1 MSQLNV
7 DAIRSAN
14 GTGDAISLTAASNT
28 CTANITNNLSNRRL
42 NINGDFRVMQR
53 GTQTSVT
60 AGKYGIDRWKFEV
73 GNCGTWTLSQDTDV
87 PAGKGFAKSYKI
99 QCTTADASPAAADYV
114 DTRYKFEGQD
124 LQGLKWGGSDAKS
137 ITVTFWIK
145 CKKTGTFNLN
155 LLANGAANKSLGKV
169 ITISTADTW
178 EFKSVTFAGDT
189 AQAIICD
196 NALRLSLVFW
206 LDAGSDYKGGTS
218 PTSAWETLTSANRA
232 ASTTIALADNTAN
245 YVNLC
250 GVQIE
255 AGDYATDFEH
265 KKYSDE
271 LKDCYR
277 YYYQGGVND
286 VNTSTEWIK
295 LILTRSGGLRNANV
309 MFRETMRA
317 APTVT
322 LTGQFDD
329 GGATIVAGGIGIE
342 RCTFN
347 QSTSDAAG
355 DAPSVYYWS
364 AAAEL

>member
-14 GTGDAISLTAASNT
+14 GTGDAISLTAADKT

-255 AGDYATDFEH
+255 AGDYATDFE
-265 KKYSDE
+265 YTRYFDE
-271 LKDCYR
+271 RHSCER
-277 YYYQGGVND
+277 YYRRVNFGVLFSAYHAWNHSS
-286 VNTSTEWIK
+286 VQ
-295 LILTRSGGLRNANV
+295 LTG
-309 MFRETMRA
+309 MRA
-317 APTVT
+317 VPTVT
-322 LTGQFDD
+322 RIGNSISSTQSS
-329 GGATIVAGGIGIE
+329 ATISVDTGSSNSANDPWYVQLSSASSDKLGTGG
-342 RCTFN
+342 F
-347 QSTSDAAG
+347 
-355 DAPSVYYWS
+355 YS
-364 AAAEL
+364 ADAEL